1 MEKQNNKNQGNYRR
15 GGLFMLPFV
24 LIALIGAYFFNAPN
38 EALLSIGIF
47 GLGGS
52 FLLIIIGKKKNK
64 NK

>member
-1 MEKQNNKNQGNYRR
+1 MKEQNDKKQGSYRR

-24 LIALIGAYFFNAPN
+24 VIALIGAYLFNAPN

-52 FLLIIIGKKKNK
+52 LVLIIFGKKKNK